1 MNASESAVRP
11 PPRTR
16 DPVERFLDYDQSL
29 ACIHCG
35 LCLASCP
42 TYLETGNENDSPRG
56 RIYLMRAVQDGRLPL
71 GDTAVR
77 HIDLCLGCR
86 ACEAVCPSGV
96 PYGELL
102 EHTRDHIEKHYRRS
116 TFQNFLRRVAIEK
129 VFPFPRRMKLALL
142 PVKVLRALRAEKL
155 LPRFARDALSLVPD
169 DATQVELPEVSPAPA
184 SSRGRVGFVS
194 GCVMSVLFGETNA
207 NSVRLLNRAGWK
219 VVTPRAQV
227 CCGALY
233 AHGGNLACARDCAR
247 RNVEVFERH
256 DLDAIIIN
264 AAGCGSTLKEYGQ
277 LLRDDPAWAE
287 RGRRFSAKVKDLT
300 EWLTETQFRVP
311 SSESR
316 AVTDSALRAPRSAF
330 RVTYHDACHLA
341 HPQHVTKQPR
351 DLVKGVAGNKY
362 VELPESDVCCGSAGS
377 YNLTEPEM
385 AERLKRRKV
394 ENILTTGAQ
403 IVVTTNPGCILQIRA
418 GLKKAGANIEVL
430 HIADFLARALD

>member
-1 MNASESAVRP
+1 MNASESVAR

-16 DPVERFLDYDQSL
+16 GPVERFLDYDKSL

-169 DATQVELPEVSPAPA
+169 DATQVELPEFSPAPA

-194 GCVMSVLFGETNA
+194 GCVMSVLLDRK
-207 NSVRLLNRAGWK
+207 SV
-219 VVTPRAQV
+219 V
-227 CCGALY
+227 
-233 AHGGNLACARDCAR
+233 
-247 RNVEVFERH
+247 
-256 DLDAIIIN
+256 
-264 AAGCGSTLKEYGQ
+264 
-277 LLRDDPAWAE
+277 
-287 RGRRFSAKVKDLT
+287 
-300 EWLTETQFRVP
+300 
-311 SSESR
+311 
-316 AVTDSALRAPRSAF
+316 
-330 RVTYHDACHLA
+330 
-341 HPQHVTKQPR
+341 
-351 DLVKGVAGNKY
+351 
-362 VELPESDVCCGSAGS
+362 
-377 YNLTEPEM
+377 
-385 AERLKRRKV
+385 
-394 ENILTTGAQ
+394 
-403 IVVTTNPGCILQIRA
+403 
-418 GLKKAGANIEVL
+418 
-430 HIADFLARALD
+430 